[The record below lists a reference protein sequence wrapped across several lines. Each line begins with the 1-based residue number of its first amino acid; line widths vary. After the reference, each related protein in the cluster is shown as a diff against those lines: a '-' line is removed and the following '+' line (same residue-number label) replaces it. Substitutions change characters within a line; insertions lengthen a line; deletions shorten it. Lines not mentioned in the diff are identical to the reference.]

1 MGGNYEKEMFRHL
14 QETLEK
20 VDRLTNE
27 ITAIKREHKKE
38 IEILKADNQQLKKE
52 NAALRAENQ
61 KLKDIINKN
70 SGNSSKPPL
79 LRRFYENP

>member
-20 VDRLTNE
+20 VNRLTNE
-27 ITAIKREHKKE
+27 ITTIKREYKRE
-38 IEILKADNQQLKKE
+38 IEILQAENQQLKKE

-70 SGNSSKPPL
+70 T
-79 LRRFYENP
+79 